1 MGLSDNLVKTGGSV
15 IIGAAAIMLA
25 PVVVPVITSA
35 ARPIAKAAIKSS
47 IIAFEKFKVI
57 VADTRET
64 IEDYAAEARS
74 EIEQITAEARQELSE
89 SIAS

>member
-1 MGLSDNLVKTGGSV
+1 MVFSNNLVKTGGN
-15 IIGAAAIMLA
+15 IIMGAAAIMLA
-25 PVVVPVITSA
+25 PVVVPVIASA

-74 EIEQITAEARQELSE
+74 EIEQIAAEARQELSE
-89 SIAS
+89 AIAT